1 MKTEGGKP
9 NEWSKDYS
17 ISKENPVSSSNAPIL
32 SQDQATRL
40 NFRDTLGSIKKKF
53 SWNRG
58 AYSGPIE
65 ADILPDEE
73 LSQLEVYEAKAESGD
88 STETDSE

>member
-9 NEWSKDYS
+9 NKWSKDYP

-32 SQDQATRL
+32 SQEQATRL
-40 NFRDTLGSIKKKF
+40 NFRDVIGSVKKKF

-58 AYSGPIE
+58 AYSGPLE
-65 ADILPDEE
+65 PDILPDEE
-73 LSQLEVYEAKAESGD
+73 LSQLEAYEEKARDAD
-88 STETDSE
+88 STQSDS